1 METTENRI
9 LAAAEEEFM
18 LKGFAGAKTVA
29 IAERAGV
36 THAML
41 HYYFRT
47 KERLFQQVYT
57 KKVEALGNSLI
68 EAFTTPGRDF
78 KARIRAGIALHF
90 DFLAA
95 NPTLPRFI
103 INEIVANPNN
113 REAMIG
119 NLSKLLA
126 HITAKMQHEIDE
138 QVAKGEISPINIPD
152 LLLDIVSLNAFPFF
166 ALPAVEQLFAQK
178 TGSLE
183 GFLEHRKQEN
193 IEIIMRRLTPTNK
206 KQL

>member
-1 METTENRI
+1 
-9 LAAAEEEFM
+9 M

-47 KERLFQQVYT
+47 KKRLFQQVYT
-57 KKVEALGNSLI
+57 KKVQALGDSII

-113 REAMIG
+113 SEAMVG

-126 HITAKMQHEIDE
+126 HIATSMQHEIDE
-138 QVAKGEISPINIPD
+138 LSAKGEISPINIPD
-152 LLLDIVSLNAFPFF
+152 LIMDIVSLNAFPFF
-166 ALPAVEQLFAQK
+166 ALPAVERLFAQQA
-178 TGSLE
+178 GSMKE
-183 GFLEHRKQEN
+183 FLEHRKQEN
-193 IEIIMRRLTPTNK
+193 IEIIMRRLTPINK
-206 KQL
+206 EQL